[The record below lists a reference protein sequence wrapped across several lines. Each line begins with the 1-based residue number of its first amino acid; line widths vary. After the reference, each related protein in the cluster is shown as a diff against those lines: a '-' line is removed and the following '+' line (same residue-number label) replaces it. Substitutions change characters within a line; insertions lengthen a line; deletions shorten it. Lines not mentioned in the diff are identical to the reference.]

1 MNRTAFSVILALMLC
16 LCTLFSAACSGGMP
30 DLLFRN
36 RVYDLAGIFNFG
48 SESGNGMFGFYTNL
62 PGSRMTELAS
72 CWESMKRTFGAR

>member
-1 MNRTAFSVILALMLC
+1 
-16 LCTLFSAACSGGMP
+16 MP

-48 SESGNGMFGFYTNL
+48 SESGNGMLGFYTNL

-72 CWESMKRTFGAR
+72 CWESMEAHFRGSIDEFTASLKETG